1 MDYTSRTLN
10 RARSADGTPIAY
22 EQRGDG
28 PAVVLVSG
36 ALDTAAAQAPLADL
50 LASHFSVFTYDR
62 RGRGGS
68 GDTAGYAVEREV
80 EDLAAVIEEAGG
92 RARVHGSSSGGALA
106 LRAAASG
113 LPITQLSV
121 YEPPF
126 DPATPPGCPV
136 GDHLART
143 RELVADG
150 KVDEALVLFLDLVGT
165 PGNVI
170 EHMRDF
176 PVWSELAA
184 TAHTLPYDYAVMG
197 DGAVPVGLLHEVAVR
212 VMVIEGGASAPS
224 MREAARLVAEALPRG
239 RHRTLT
245 GQTHDVAPH
254 VLAPVV
260 ATFFA
265 S

>member
-22 EQRGDG
+22 EQRGAG

-36 ALDTAAAQAPLADL
+36 ALDTAAAQAPLAEL
-50 LASHFSVFTYDR
+50 LSSHFSVFTYDR
-62 RGRGGS
+62 RGRGDS
-68 GDTAGYAVEREV
+68 GDAVGYAVEREI

-92 RARVHGSSSGGALA
+92 RARVHGTSSGGALA

-126 DPATPPGCPV
+126 DPVPPPGCPDA
-136 GDHLART
+136 DHLART
-143 RELVADG
+143 RELVDGG
-150 KVDEALVLFLDLVGT
+150 KVDEALVLFLGLLGT
-165 PGNVI
+165 PGNMI
-170 EHMRDF
+170 EQMRDF
-176 PVWSELAA
+176 PLWSELTAA
-184 TAHTLPYDYAVMG
+184 AHTLPYDYAVMG
-197 DGAVPVGLLHEVAVR
+197 DGAVPVRLLHEVAVR
-212 VMVIEGGASAPS
+212 VLVIEGGASAPS
-224 MREAARLVAEALPRG
+224 MREAMRLVAEALPRA

-245 GQTHDVAPH
+245 GQTHQVAPH

-260 ATFFA
+260 AAFFA